1 MIIPRGFEGM
11 ALPGP
16 PRREHYKTAV
26 KVAIARRFCTRVRAT
41 SVFQKSISKKRF
53 SCEHV
58 CKISRLKGRIM
69 TLSRVLQCFLKV
81 LQNRSEKLK
90 NAFPRAI
97 ISILLGLY
105 NHFRTTHTI
114 FTIKLQTFGGRDSEV
129 HFARQKQCFGEN
141 YAPDCCKSGPLGDFH
156 YKTAARMP

>member
-1 MIIPRGFEGM
+1 M
-11 ALPGP
+11 ALSGP

-26 KVAIARRFCTRVRAT
+26 KVAIARAFCTRVRAT

-58 CKISRLKGRIM
+58 CKKSNLKGRFL

-90 NAFPRAI
+90 NAFPKAI
-97 ISILLGLY
+97 IAILLGVFIDFQTS
-105 NHFRTTHTI
+105 NTI
-114 FTIKLQTFGGRDSEV
+114 FAIKLQTFEGRDSEL

-141 YAPDCCKSGPLGDFH
+141 YAPDC
-156 YKTAARMP
+156 

>member
-1 MIIPRGFEGM
+1 M

-41 SVFQKSISKKRF
+41 SVFQKLISKKRF

-90 NAFPRAI
+90 NAFPRAMI
-97 ISILLGLY
+97 QYYWDIFNG
-105 NHFRTTHTI
+105 FRITRTI
-114 FTIKLQTFGGRDSEV
+114 FTIKLQAFGEWIFDF
-129 HFARQKQCFGEN
+129 HFARQKQRFGEQ
-141 YAPDCCKSGPLGDFH
+141 PC
-156 YKTAARMP
+156 ARLQ